1 MVLREM
7 SHFPSSTLRSWKSS
21 QRSSSYYPSHPRTP
35 SASFLRCVNLSFGP
49 AAISAIHSSN
59 PSGAVSPRDDSGE
72 SPLSLLDVH
81 YQETR
86 ARLKRGLALT
96 MSTQAIKQSIALRYM
111 KEINP
116 QLLQPQPQIKP
127 KGRKLRVQHKALSL
141 DFSTPLSPKSPKA
154 SLFAAGT
161 RLPILPKQ
169 SSRLLTS
176 STRLRLKSHFK
187 P

>member
-1 MVLREM
+1 M
-7 SHFPSSTLRSWKSS
+7 SHFPSSTLRSWKGS
-21 QRSSSYYPSHPRTP
+21 QRSSSHLPSHPRTP
-35 SASFLRCVNLSFGP
+35 STSFLRCVNLSFGP
-49 AAISAIHSSN
+49 AGLSAIHSSN

-96 MSTQAIKQSIALRYM
+96 LSTQAIKQSIALRYM

-116 QLLQPQPQIKP
+116 QQLQPEPSIKP
-127 KGRKLRVQHKALSL
+127 KGRKLRAQRKTLSL
-141 DFSTPLSPKSPKA
+141 DFSTSLSPTLSPKIPKTQ
-154 SLFAAGT
+154 LFAAGT

-169 SSRLLTS
+169 SSSFLAS

-187 P
+187 S